1 MIQVDATKAN
11 NNYIE
16 VCGLTQWDRGQKI
29 EISGLSLP
37 SAVEIHFASQDGENA
52 KVMVGSS
59 SEGKTTAE
67 IPDELLK
74 QGLAINAYIYLSDS
88 TSGETVFIIHL
99 PVVRRAKPNEY
110 VEDPNPENPFGEI
123 VEQIKDYADSAAQ
136 SESDA
141 KEHLDKIEQ
150 NLQDATDVIENLETK
165 TQAGSTLNETLED
178 TITSAETSNTNLTGV
193 IDDAN
198 TANSTLSSTISDAN
212 EIKTQL
218 SNLTDDASSLKQNID
233 QVVQDAED
241 ATSAANTAAGNAND
255 AADAANE
262 AAENANAAA
271 GGDLGQ
277 KAITF
282 EEAAVEKNIVSGETL
297 SVLFGKIAK
306 WYTERP
312 DALKNPHSLTITLAG
327 ESGVTYD
334 GASAQQLDIT
344 AASLGAPLTTDFVEI
359 SNEEIEALFDDEEA

>member
-123 VEQIKDYADSAAQ
+123 VEQVKDYADSAAQ

-150 NLQDATDVIENLETK
+150 DLQDATDVIENLETK

-178 TITSAETSNTNLTGV
+178 TIASAETSKTNLTGV

-212 EIKTQL
+212 AVKTQL
-218 SNLTDDASSLKQNID
+218 SDLTDDASLLKQNID
-233 QVVQDAED
+233 KVVQDAED

-255 AADAANE
+255 AADAANQ

-271 GGDLGQ
+271 SGELGT
-277 KAITF
+277 KSVTF
-282 EEAAVEKNIVSGETL
+282 QEATNKENIVSGETL
-297 SVLFGKIAK
+297 SVLFGKIQK
-306 WYTERP
+306 WIAEQP
-312 DALKNPHSLTITLAG
+312 ESLKNPYTLSISLNGGAPV
-327 ESGVTYD
+327 SYD
-334 GASAQQLDIT
+334 GSSEKSINIT
-344 AASLGAPLTTDFVEI
+344 AESLGAPLESDFVEI
-359 SNEEIEALFDDEEA
+359 TDEEIEALFNDE